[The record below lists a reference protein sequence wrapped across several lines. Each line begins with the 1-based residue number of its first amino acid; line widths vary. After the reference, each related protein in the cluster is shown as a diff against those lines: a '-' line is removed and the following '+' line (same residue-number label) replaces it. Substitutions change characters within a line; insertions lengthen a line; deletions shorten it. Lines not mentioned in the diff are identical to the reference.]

1 MKKKIKD
8 LTDEEIEKICDNNH
22 KKYKTC
28 YDCPL
33 QIGEDSCFKYLDL
46 GKEIEVNEE

>member
-1 MKKKIKD
+1 MKKIKD
-8 LTDEEIEKICDNNH
+8 LTNDEKKAICDKNY

-33 QIGEDSCFKYLDL
+33 QIGKDSCFKYLDL
-46 GKEIEVNEE
+46 EQEIETEE